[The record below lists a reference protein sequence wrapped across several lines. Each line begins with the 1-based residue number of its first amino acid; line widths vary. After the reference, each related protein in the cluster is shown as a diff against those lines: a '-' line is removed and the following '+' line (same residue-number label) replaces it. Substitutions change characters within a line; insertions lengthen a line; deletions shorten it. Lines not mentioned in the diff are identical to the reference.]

1 MTKQFTSSI
10 SVAIPSWN
18 SAKQLKKNLQSV
30 INAAKRVNAEIIIVD
45 DASQDDSVS
54 VIKGEWGYPIKLV
67 INETNLGYGE
77 TINRAVSLAQSDLV
91 VILNTDVSLSV
102 NCIEKSIPYFKDSAV
117 FALGL
122 NSGEGYM
129 RVKWERGLFHH
140 FKGITG
146 VEDKSITPFSLW
158 ASGGQSVI
166 RRSYWRNLGGMCPLY
181 KPFYWED
188 TDLGYA
194 AWKRGWKIIWGRD
207 CHCVHDHESSV
218 IAGSFSK
225 SDVMDI
231 AQRNQF
237 LFIWKNISDFSLLL
251 AHLLYLPVYLLHYPK
266 TLISALRLLPEAL
279 KYRKLQSQ
287 YWTKRDQDILA
298 VWRDS
303 K

>member
-1 MTKQFTSSI
+1 MTKQFNSSI

-18 SAKQLKKNLQSV
+18 SAKQLKKNLPSV
-30 INAAKRVNAEIIIVD
+30 ISAAKRVNAEIIIVD
-45 DASQDDSVS
+45 DASSDDSVS
-54 VIKGEWGYPIKLV
+54 VINGDWGYPIKLAV
-67 INETNLGYGE
+67 NETNHGYGYS
-77 TINRAVSLAQSDLV
+77 INRAVSLAQSDLV
-91 VILNTDVSLSV
+91 VILNTDVSLRV
-102 NCIEKSIPYFKDSAV
+102 DCIEKSIPYFEDPSV

-166 RRSYWRNLGGMCPLY
+166 RRSYWHKLGGMCPLY

-237 LFIWKNISDFSLLL
+237 LFIWKNISDFSLILE
-251 AHLLYLPVYLLHYPK
+251 HLLYLPIYLVHYPK
-266 TLISALRLLPEAL
+266 ALISALRLLPEAL
-279 KYRKLQSQ
+279 KYRKLQSH
-287 YWTKRDQDILA
+287 YWTMPDQDILSI
-298 VWRDS
+298 WRDTR
-303 K
+303 

>member
-1 MTKQFTSSI
+1 MTKQFASSI

-18 SAKQLKKNLQSV
+18 SAKQLKKNLPSV
-30 INAAKRVNAEIIIVD
+30 ISAAKRVNAEIIIVD

-54 VIKGEWGYPIKLV
+54 VIKGDWGYPIKLV
-67 INETNLGYGE
+67 VNETNLGYGE

-91 VILNTDVSLSV
+91 IILNTDVSLSV
-102 NCIEKSIPYFKDSAV
+102 DCIEKSIPYFEDPTV

-146 VEDKSITPFSLW
+146 VEDESVTPFSLW

-166 RRSYWRNLGGMCPLY
+166 RRSYWRKLGGMCPLY

-237 LFIWKNISDFSLLL
+237 LFVWKNISDPGLLL
-251 AHLLYLPVYLLHYPK
+251 THLLYLPVYLLRYPK
-266 TLISALRLLPEAL
+266 TLISALRLLPDAL
-279 KYRKLQSQ
+279 YYRKLQSQ

-298 VWRDS
+298 IWRAS